1 MCIPPPPNPSPCH
14 QVERMDAGDDDDDLV
29 NSMGAMG
36 LQGQQN
42 GLQGYL
48 YKRSNSVMNTANAY
62 HKRWF
67 VLQGY
72 TLAWFKSNAEASAGL
87 YPTGACM
94 RGWLMGG

>member
-1 MCIPPPPNPSPCH
+1 MVAIAPAKSIEGVYISN
-14 QVERMDAGDDDDDLV
+14 QVERMEAGDDDDDLV

-87 YPTGACM
+87 YPTG
-94 RGWLMGG
+94 